1 MYYSIFTVF
10 FNLAKTKQVPVKI
23 AKHLKV
29 PYACNVLNFWGMQCK
44 PYKNMHDSLYYVR
57 TQHCRTYFY
66 TKNDLILYDRRL
78 NFEAAIFMYELLE
91 GSHETIKL
99 SKLRGIVR
107 DEDAFFITI
116 NDNIRFVVSSETQL
130 QDQKKYVT
138 VISLSDGHFLLKATK
153 ENEIY
158 LRFLSIFH
166 NVMLPLIQ
174 VKENGIFVYL
184 VDLFNE
190 SSYSISWHL
199 NDIKNL
205 INAAVKEDEAPKS
218 YRRIKQTILYDTITA
233 IKDFDIKSL
242 DNYSTNKDSS
252 DFKYLKIVFNLKVEG
267 EEYKYDLSDLFI
279 NIEINSNRLSSILH
293 FSRRNSEL
301 QVSKKSITRHIV
313 YSVES
318 TLSSLSHLSS
328 LVRIHNLNKKLNNET
343 STIEIKIKKDIIYDD
358 GCHYLMRSSQ
368 GIIVRRSGEYMM
380 CPHKYSPF
388 SIYRY
393 KQYILIINYD
403 VSRKLIVIDTENKL
417 IATFSVSSSNL
428 RNLTEYRI
436 LYFFYPIEKHGKLI
450 FIHNTLDHMIILNE
464 TKIRQVIDI
473 VRNDRKVKGCGEF
486 HGYDVID
493 TFNMDYI
500 CEGYSLYHL
509 LLNSLK
515 SMLDFDITGIN
526 LHMVNY
532 YIKLHILGHY
542 FDNQNY
548 SLYFIVKI
556 IQQDIQTVGV
566 LVWYCL
572 DSEVRFKSVCYTN
585 SNKNNVAINISSC
598 KFKKLTKEFR
608 LVNNMNL
615 YEVIPSSDGF
625 GKFESLYFAT
635 NKYPKYPHTN
645 RFVDVE
651 YNRFSQNLWKN
662 KIDLMI
668 YRIENLILLKHRI
681 NELNRQDDG
690 DIDIDSSFCFILSQ
704 LQLVEVMQHVVV

>member
-1 MYYSIFTVF
+1 MFS
-10 FNLAKTKQVPVKI
+10 NLSKTKQVPAKV

-44 PYKNMHDSLYYVR
+44 PYKNMHDSLYYVK

-91 GSHETIKL
+91 GSHEAIKL

-116 NDNIRFVVSSETQL
+116 NDNIRFAVSSETEL

-138 VISLSDGHFLLKATK
+138 VISVSDGHFLLKATK

-158 LRFLSIFH
+158 LRFLPIFH
-166 NVMLPLIQ
+166 NVMLPVIQ

-184 VDLFNE
+184 VDLSNE
-190 SSYSISWHL
+190 SSCSLSWHL

-205 INAAVKEDEAPKS
+205 INAAIKEDEAPKS
-218 YRRIKQTILYDTITA
+218 YRKTKQTILHDTVTA

-267 EEYKYDLSDLFI
+267 EDYEYRLSGLFI
-279 NIEINSNRLSSILH
+279 NIEINSNRLNSILH
-293 FSRRNSEL
+293 FSRRDSEL
-301 QVSKKSITRHIV
+301 QVFKKYITRYIV

-328 LVRIHNLNKKLNNET
+328 LFRSHDLNKKPDNET
-343 STIEIKIKKDIIYDD
+343 SIIEIKIKKDIIYDD
-358 GCHYLMRSSQ
+358 GCYYLMRSSK

-380 CPHKYSPF
+380 CPHKYNPF

-393 KQYILIINYD
+393 KQYIFIINYD

-428 RNLTEYRI
+428 RSLTEYRI
-436 LYFFYPIEKHGKLI
+436 LYFFYPIEKHERLI
-450 FIHNTLDHMIILNE
+450 FIHKTLDHMIILNE
-464 TKIRQVIDI
+464 RKIKQIIDT
-473 VRNDRKVKGCGEF
+473 VKNNRKVKGCGEF
-486 HGYDVID
+486 YGYDVID
-493 TFNMDYI
+493 TFNMDYV
-500 CEGYSLYHL
+500 CEGYSVHHL
-509 LLNSLK
+509 LLNGLK
-515 SMLDFDITGIN
+515 SILDFDITGIN
-526 LHMVNY
+526 LHIANY
-532 YIKLHILGHY
+532 YINLHILAHY
-542 FDNQNY
+542 FDSQNY
-548 SLYFIVKI
+548 RLYFIAKI
-556 IQQDIQTVGV
+556 IHQDIHTVSV
-566 LVWYCL
+566 LAWNCL
-572 DSEVRFKSVCYTN
+572 ESEVRFELMYYIN
-585 SNKNNVAINISSC
+585 SNKNNVAINVSSC
-598 KFKKLTKEFR
+598 KFKNLTKEFR

-615 YEVIPSSDGF
+615 YEVMPSSDGF
-625 GKFESLYFAT
+625 GEFESLYFAT
-635 NKYPKYPHTN
+635 NRYPKYPHTN

-651 YNRFSQNLWKN
+651 YNRFSYNLWKN
-662 KIDLMI
+662 KINLMM
-668 YRIENLILLKHRI
+668 YRIGNLILVKHKI
-681 NELNRQDDG
+681 SELNRQDDG

-704 LQLVEVMQHVVV
+704 LQLVEIMQHVVV